1 MEKKHLAVEPSSRES
16 SFDPPSYS
24 ISHGKDYTLQ
34 WHPAVG
40 SKELAVALSY
50 HFPLE
55 TTMERKMRAATKKFL
70 KEEKRKVEISS
81 GHSGLDTA
89 GLASVAKESAE
100 GTTSGQLPSKE
111 SWPELSIEPNNTDL
125 WVNDQAPSSS
135 PDTVSKPKPAHLQE
149 NTKSEVA
156 EPTVPHPSPEQAFP
170 KILSWVRGVDNKEPK
185 RRKRRYG
192 MLEAAEAAANRGNVC
207 DDHRKRKVKVMQA
220 RVLSQQWASASDK
233 PCQCTAKPSLLSQVL
248 RRLTPDANPK
258 ASDTSAHETTRPRAT
273 SLSKPPQQSQSNAV
287 QLSSTSASDG
297 IHSEKVNSV
306 PESTKSKPRTIHNG
320 QSQSNVTN
328 DNGTSTTTFG
338 SAHEASIQHPVFLPT
353 AHTSG
358 LHSAIVDTSWPPLP
372 NDFMTYHIDDIETSH
387 DLNEN
392 SPWFLEEANVLGDWD
407 VGLSM
412 PEGLQSFTDPADQ
425 GRSLSLEDI
434 ESVLNAPVSRHQ
446 FSTISDLIQSP
457 ILGDYPLLSEEQLP
471 LADYRPSLGREQ
483 FPGLIPQKHSPAS
496 RAASFSGRRKERP
509 AQMNA
514 FTQLGRHSNDWL
526 FNGDSAVSTRNLFT
540 PPIEE
545 YKLPDTGGPVALE
558 NGHTEAKS
566 KNSVSTRLKN
576 MTSSPRKRRTVIYCA
591 RHTMSLN
598 PGIADSPPP
607 FMEKCHQ
614 PISPSMNLDLNSS
627 QVQSWC
633 EVVLSWCRQTSEQY
647 LPQYEIEIV
656 SDLEG
661 FSLG

>member
-16 SFDPPSYS
+16 SFDPPSHS

-89 GLASVAKESAE
+89 GLASVAEESAD
-100 GTTSGQLPSKE
+100 GTTSGQLPSK
-111 SWPELSIEPNNTDL
+111 D
-125 WVNDQAPSSS
+125 S

-170 KILSWVRGVDNKEPK
+170 KILSWVRGVDNKKPK
-185 RRKRRYG
+185 RKKRRYG
-192 MLEAAEAAANRGNVC
+192 MLEAAEAAANSGNVC
-207 DDHRKRKVKVMQA
+207 DDHRKRKVKC
-220 RVLSQQWASASDK
+220 K
-233 PCQCTAKPSLLSQVL
+233 PESY
-248 RRLTPDANPK
+248 ANPK

-387 DLNEN
+387 DLNET

-425 GRSLSLEDI
+425 GKPLSLEDI
-434 ESVLNAPVSRHQ
+434 ESVLNAPVGRHQ
-446 FSTISDLIQSP
+446 FSTIPDPIQSP

-576 MTSSPRKRRTVIYCA
+576 MTSSPRKRRTVICCA